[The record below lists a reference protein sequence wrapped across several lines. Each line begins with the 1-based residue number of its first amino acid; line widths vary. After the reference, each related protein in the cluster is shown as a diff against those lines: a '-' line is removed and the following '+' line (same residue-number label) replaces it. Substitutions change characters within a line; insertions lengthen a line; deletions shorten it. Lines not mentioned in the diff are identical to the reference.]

1 MIAVWRCLHADWYK
15 VKRTPFVWM
24 HVGLPLIWTIVY
36 VLYMQ
41 GRTYT
46 MVNVYTGYMEV
57 LGAMLPLLSG
67 IICGMVAMQEEQAGH
82 FQNVLTRTRIKET
95 GYASKLLLVWGCGS
109 LSIILS
115 VLLLGCGISL
125 SLDIGQ
131 VPYATFLLGAVY
143 LLLTSAILYVIQLWV
158 SFTFGIG
165 ASILLGGSGTLIA
178 AIMITGLGDHIW
190 HYIPWAW
197 GVRMTDSIALLHMD
211 TLTEAVQSYLK
222 QDMATGWLWVIA
234 VSIVTLLGSLLWFR
248 HWEGSRTYE

>member
-24 HVGLPLIWTIVY
+24 HIGLPLFWTFVY
-36 VLYMQ
+36 LLYVQ

-57 LGAMLPLLSG
+57 LGAMMPLLSG
-67 IICGMVAMQEEQAGH
+67 IICGMVATQEEQAGH

-95 GYASKLLLVWGCGS
+95 GYVSKLLLVWGSGS
-109 LSIILS
+109 LAIILS
-115 VLLLGCGISL
+115 VLLLGGGIML
-125 SLDIGQ
+125 LLPGVQ
-131 VPYATFLLGAVY
+131 VPYAAFLLGAVY
-143 LLLTSAILYVIQLWV
+143 LLLTSVILYVIQLWV

-197 GVRMTDSIALLHMD
+197 GVRMTDSIALLHMS
-211 TLTEAVQSYLK
+211 TLTGTVQSYLE
-222 QDMATGWLWVIA
+222 QDMATGWLWVIVA
-234 VSIVTLLGSLLWFR
+234 SIITLLGSLLWFR
-248 HWEGSRTYE
+248 HWEGKRAYE